1 MIKFAPIQKAFS
13 VNGYYSAIKFDWSDS
28 FVFNG
33 ESHGF
38 WEAVFVESGEV
49 EVTEDENVYVLGAGN
64 IIFHAPL
71 EFHRIKS
78 SGGTMPKGFIFSFSI
93 DGELPEAIKGGVF
106 TLEPSQVTRFTRL
119 RDKVYEFVHNGE
131 YPLLGLETEALLT
144 EFIIKLSSKQAIS
157 SDSMSQS
164 AIEYR
169 SLVSFMSDR
178 VVDNL
183 TLSDIAKENNVSV
196 SYVKLLFSTYAGVS
210 PKSYF
215 NQLRARKATELLSK
229 GLSVTEVS
237 DKMNFSSPN
246 YFSAFYKKHTGLS
259 PSERQKGY

>member
-1 MIKFAPIQKAFS
+1 MLKLVPIEDTFSIK
-13 VNGYYSAIKFDWSDS
+13 GYYSAIRFDWSDD
-28 FVFNG
+28 FVFSG

-78 SGGTMPKGFIFSFSI
+78 SGGTKPKGFIFSFLTS
-93 DGELPEAIKGGVF
+93 GELPEAIKGGIF
-106 TLEPSQVTRFTRL
+106 TLEPSQIGQFTRL
-119 RDKVYEFVHNGE
+119 GDKIYEFMHGNRSS
-131 YPLLGLETEALLT
+131 LLGVETGALLT

-157 SDSMSQS
+157 GGSMTQS
-164 AIEYR
+164 AAEYR
-169 SLVSFMSDR
+169 RIVSYMSER
-178 VVDNL
+178 VIENL
-183 TLSDIAKENNVSV
+183 TLSEIATENNVSV
-196 SYVKLLFSTYAGVS
+196 SYVKLLFSTYAGIS

-259 PSERQKGY
+259 PSEQQKGI